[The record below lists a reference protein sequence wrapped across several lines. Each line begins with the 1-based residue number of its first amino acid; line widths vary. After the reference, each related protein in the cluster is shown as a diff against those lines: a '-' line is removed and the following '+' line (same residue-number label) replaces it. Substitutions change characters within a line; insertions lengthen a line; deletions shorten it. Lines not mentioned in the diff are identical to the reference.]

1 MRRVTSFSLLLI
13 FLTSDFIGRQLDSL
27 INLFIKEAATSRVMW
42 SLGNATGHLWGNES
56 EKADVLVLL

>member
-27 INLFIKEAATSRVMW
+27 NLFIKEAATSRVMW
-42 SLGNATGHLWGNES
+42 SLGSATGHLWGNES

>member
-42 SLGNATGHLWGNES
+42 SLGNATGHLWGMRA
-56 EKADVLVLL
+56 KRRMF